1 MKNLVT
7 SNTSRLS
14 NNLGHRLNLS
24 LSTAESTELLLGEL
38 ASTLLLGVSEQ
49 LNDSSLVRSKTSDL
63 LDDVTDKGGSSG
75 SSTLSVRNAS
85 GLDSRGDLVALV
97 DADSNSC

>member
-1 MKNLVT
+1 VT

-14 NNLGHRLNLS
+14 NDASHRLNLS

-38 ASTLLLGVSEQ
+38 ASTLLLRVSKQ
-49 LNDSSLVRSKTSDL
+49 LNDSSLVGSKTSNLMDN
-63 LDDVTDKGGSSG
+63 VANKSVSGG
-75 SSTLSVRNAS
+75 SSTLSVRNTGS
-85 GLDSRGDLVALV
+85 LDSRGDLVALV